1 MVPLLKIALPRKSSF
16 AIIRATKILNKI
28 KFNKR
33 KILVKENLKFLNVQ
47 DKIIIWVAILRAP
60 NKFNKVSK
68 KN

>member
-1 MVPLLKIALPRKSSF
+1 MVLLLKIALPRKSSF
-16 AIIRATKILNKI
+16 AIIRVTKILNKI

-47 DKIIIWVAILRAP
+47 DKILIWVAILRAP